1 MGFNPFCSK
10 TLDACTL
17 SCRGLLYCME
27 YLEEEL
33 EDWLAEQLEP
43 YGDDDYLLFD
53 CPGQIE
59 LYSHSSVF
67 RALVKYLQSN
77 GWQVCHSYCQAV
89 RRS

>member
-1 MGFNPFCSK
+1 
-10 TLDACTL
+10 
-17 SCRGLLYCME
+17 ME

-33 EDWLAEQLEP
+33 EDWLAEELEP

-67 RALVKYLQSN
+67 RALVRYLQSN
-77 GWQVCHSYCQAV
+77 GWQVRPSLDILLHLLVIRTHCMRG
-89 RRS
+89 RRKLGYGMMLL

>member
-1 MGFNPFCSK
+1 
-10 TLDACTL
+10 
-17 SCRGLLYCME
+17 ME

-77 GWQVCHSYCQAV
+77 GWQVCIISKALKPTKAFISCGTP
-89 RRS
+89 S